1 MNIEEKVLRFVAND
15 LGGGSGVEVDTQLFD
30 TGVLDSVGIFDLV
43 TFLEKEF
50 GVSIGDELIVPENF
64 DSVKSVSDFVRRLQS
79 ES

>member
-50 GVSIGDELIVPENF
+50 GVSIGEVGERLRATPAVGEL
-64 DSVKSVSDFVRRLQS
+64 SRL
-79 ES
+79 